1 MKKLLTTVAMLA
13 AFTVSASATTI
24 SWNFGEHGFGALPNV
39 QAFDSG
45 GFFLSARGFDPS
57 DHGTALF
64 SKNGGTNEVGLG
76 LVDDPSH
83 EDEITGNNFIQLNMD
98 GLRTLLTNFQFSMSS
113 VDNQE
118 GWKVFGSNDDH
129 PFQFT
134 LLASSGGLLDNS
146 VHSLADGWDNYN
158 FFYSGGVTG
167 SSNVLLHSFSADV
180 VAQTPLP
187 ASLPFFGAGLV
198 GLVAL
203 VRKRKSNRL
212 A

>member
-1 MKKLLTTVAMLA
+1 
-13 AFTVSASATTI
+13 
-24 SWNFGEHGFGALPNV
+24 
-39 QAFDSG
+39 
-45 GFFLSARGFDPS
+45 
-57 DHGTALF
+57 
-64 SKNGGTNEVGLG
+64 
-76 LVDDPSH
+76 
-83 EDEITGNNFIQLNMD
+83 MD